1 MGKKSSQNN
10 KYHNDKCISWN
21 WVAQGLIGGSTDWL
35 AKSGEQK
42 TGCVGLHNT
51 NLYRNHWEG
60 TFDNMSVVGQPVYS
74 WKLGTSC

>member
-21 WVAQGLIGGSTDWL
+21 WVAQGLIGGSTGWL

-42 TGCVGLHNT
+42 TGRVGLHNT
-51 NLYRNHWEG
+51 N
-60 TFDNMSVVGQPVYS
+60 
-74 WKLGTSC
+74 